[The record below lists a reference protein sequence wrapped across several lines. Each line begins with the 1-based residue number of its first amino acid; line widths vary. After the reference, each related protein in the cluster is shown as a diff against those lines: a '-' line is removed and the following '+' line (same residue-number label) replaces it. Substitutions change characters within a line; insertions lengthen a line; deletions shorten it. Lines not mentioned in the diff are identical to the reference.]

1 MLRFFRVL
9 SALFVAIELVDSR
22 GTLYYKEDEAFDG
35 SVCSGTANSIPPWY
49 GQPTFVRQI
58 ANGTLYTAGDGE
70 DMIYGKSF
78 SYLKILLD
86 YV

>member
-1 MLRFFRVL
+1 MVELSKMLRFFRLL

-22 GTLYYKEDEAFDG
+22 GVLYYKEDETPDG
-35 SVCSGTANSIPPWY
+35 SACSGTPNTLPPWY

-70 DMIYGKSF
+70 DMIYGKHI
-78 SYLKILLD
+78 SY
-86 YV
+86 